1 MGVAFCN
8 STNYYGWTPNRELVY
23 RYESQ
28 VLTGIPEIRDSQFA
42 GLRLSA
48 EVRVQSFS
56 DYSLRVRFEQTRY
69 RTFNGNVEFDE
80 NGFIRNE
87 LRNSGNQNR
96 TQPADEIPAELKTSL
111 ERPFVVHLKR
121 GLVATFYVDA
131 TEPSTVTDVRRSFLS
146 QIQLDFTGN
155 RRNDAE
161 NVRSSFPV
169 GSKSLE
175 QEPGLHSF
183 GAAMIYRAW
192 PRL

>member
-1 MGVAFCN
+1 MGLAH
-8 STNYYGWTPNRELVY
+8 SQPTPYYAWTPNRELTY
-23 RYESQ
+23 KFESQ
-28 VLTGIPEIRDSQFA
+28 VFSGIPDIDAAQHA
-42 GLRLSA
+42 GARMAAL
-48 EVRVQSFS
+48 VRVQTFS
-56 DYSLRVRFEQTRY
+56 DYSLRIRFEQTRY

-87 LRNSGNQNR
+87 LRNSGIQNR

-111 ERPFVVHLKR
+111 ECPFVVHLKR

-131 TEPSTVTDVRRSFLS
+131 AEPSTVTDIRRSFLS

-183 GAAMIYRAW
+183 GAAMIDRAW